1 MLSYRLTGLVF
12 LFQPVFVDRGAGLNG
27 STYWWFATS
36 VVQVLDT
43 SLAELEQ
50 QQRVEYALDFD
61 LACMD
66 DPTDIRCGGDCAQLV
81 QVGESRMYDAG
92 WT

>member
-1 MLSYRLTGLVF
+1 VL
-12 LFQPVFVDRGAGLNG
+12 VDRCAGLDG
-27 STYWWFATS
+27 STYCLATS
-36 VVQVLDT
+36 VVQVLDA

-50 QQRVEYALDFD
+50 QQLRVEYALDFD

-81 QVGESRMYDAG
+81 QVGE
-92 WT
+92 

>member
-1 MLSYRLTGLVF
+1 MGSRDLAIYTCIANSGVTYGSCVMLSYRLTGLVF
-12 LFQPVFVDRGAGLNG
+12 FFQPVFVDRGAGLNG

-50 QQRVEYALDFD
+50 QQRVEYALFF
-61 LACMD
+61 LK
-66 DPTDIRCGGDCAQLV
+66 
-81 QVGESRMYDAG
+81 
-92 WT
+92 